1 MSDSPQY
8 HTAGRLTLPMYDRV
22 YCGEI
27 DSTQYDTPKNLNNPA
42 KS

>member
-8 HTAGRLTLPMYDRV
+8 HTAGRLTLPSMIEYR
-22 YCGEI
+22 GEI
-27 DSTQYDTPKNLNNPA
+27 DSAQYDISKNSNNPA